1 MPPETNKFDICFNF
15 HLPNDFLSY
24 RLSIFDCFLIVD
36 SIVQK
41 SIVPYFSND
50 SGDEPAWFKITFV
63 YLWYPFKGIILTAT
77 IYMMVAISA
86 ERFRAVCYPL
96 SNRHVSVHLNNL
108 PPLKILQIIFS
119 CCINSKY
126 HCINIL

>member
-1 MPPETNKFDICFNF
+1 MVSETNNFDIYSNHHF
-15 HLPNDFLSY
+15 PIDFLSY

-50 SGDEPAWFKITFV
+50 SGEEPDWFKITFV

-96 SNRHVSVHLNNL
+96 SNRHVSFNLTYL
-108 PPLKILQIIFS
+108 PPFKILQIRKTIDIFMLH
-119 CCINSKY
+119 K
-126 HCINIL
+126 